1 VSASG
6 GPDRLGQNLS
16 LGKHTHVP
24 YGMQQDAVAT
34 MHRRWPRPFVRPG
47 HQLKWSQ
54 QIAEKLVR
62 PVVSDWSR
70 TVAERFQPSLRA
82 NGEGGPE
89 SRSRCVAFAS
99 AAARHAVSTEQQ
111 CGKDPDELKSR
122 PT

>member
-1 VSASG
+1 MEGKAILFKGSSSSVG
-6 GPDRLGQNLS
+6 IWGPDRLGQNLS

-34 MHRRWPRPFVRPG
+34 MHRRWPMPFVRPG

-70 TVAERFQPSLRA
+70 TVAERFQPSP
-82 NGEGGPE
+82 G
-89 SRSRCVAFAS
+89 
-99 AAARHAVSTEQQ
+99 HAKT
-111 CGKDPDELKSR
+111 LI
-122 PT
+122 